1 VKSRIAA
8 GNRCFYSLGQIFKSG
23 AMSKAVNI
31 KIYKTIMKPV
41 VEQGMWRTRTNE
53 ELWEL

>member
-1 VKSRIAA
+1 MKSRIAA

-31 KIYKTIMKPV
+31 KIYKTIVKPV